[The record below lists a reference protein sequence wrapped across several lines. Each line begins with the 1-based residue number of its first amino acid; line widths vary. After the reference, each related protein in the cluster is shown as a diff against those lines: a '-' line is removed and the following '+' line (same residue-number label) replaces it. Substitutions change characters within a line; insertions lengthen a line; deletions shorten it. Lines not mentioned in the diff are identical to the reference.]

1 MDHVMCSVLCLIGES
16 ALPTLPGVGCRNSCM
31 RVMILGLC
39 VCLFVSF
46 LSVTT
51 FSAGTPNRT

>member
-16 ALPTLPGVGCRNSCM
+16 ALPTLPGVGCRHSCV

-39 VCLFVSF
+39 VCL
-46 LSVTT
+46 LSV
-51 FSAGTPNRT
+51 FCL